1 MARGLSARAT
11 AAVVLAKVQQGESL
25 ATLLP
30 RDLEALPP
38 QQRPLAQELIYG
50 TLREW
55 PRLQGIAAQLL
66 SKALKTKDSDING
79 LILMGIHQLSSMRTP
94 DHAAVTETVA
104 ATRGLGKPWAAG
116 LVNGCLRNFQ
126 RRGDDL
132 EASLPTWEKLALPE
146 WLWQA
151 LRQQWPDRVDEIAK
165 GMRQRPPLTLRVNR
179 RRILP
184 EDYLR
189 QLKAE
194 GIEAQQVAP
203 EATAITLEK
212 PCPVEAIPG
221 FAEGLCSVQDAAAQ
235 LAGPFIAPTTGER
248 VLDACAAPG
257 GKTGHLLELA
267 DTLTL
272 YATDISEG
280 RLQRVEENLERLGLM
295 AETRI
300 ADATAPAT
308 LAGEQFSAIMV
319 DAPCSATGVIRRNPD
334 IKVHRSPTDI
344 GYFAAQQVEIL
355 RGLWPLLATGGRMLY
370 ITCSILEEENDRVI
384 AQFVEGQPN
393 ATTSELSGT
402 IGHATQYGVQTLPE
416 AEGADGLY
424 FALLNKAGSE
434 TWESSR

>member
-30 RDLEALPP
+30 HDLEALPA

-66 SKALKTKDSDING
+66 SKTLKTKDSDING
-79 LILMGIHQLSSMRTP
+79 LILMGIHQLASMRTP

-104 ATRGLGKPWAAG
+104 ATRSLGKPWAAG

-132 EASLPTWEKLALPE
+132 EARLRTWEKLALPE

-151 LRQQWPDRVDEIAK
+151 LCQQWPDHVDEIAT
-165 GMRQRPPLTLRVNR
+165 GLRQRPPLSLRVNR
-179 RRILP
+179 RRVLP
-184 EDYLR
+184 GDYLK
-189 QLKAE
+189 QLEKD
-194 GIEAQQVAP
+194 GIGARRVAP
-203 EATAITLEK
+203 EDTAITLDT

-235 LAGPFIAPTTGER
+235 LAAPFIAPTTGER

-267 DTLTL
+267 DKLTL
-272 YATDISEG
+272 FATDISEG
-280 RLQRVEENLERLGLM
+280 RLQRVEENLERLGLV

-300 ADATAPAT
+300 TDATAPVA
-308 LAGEQFSAIMV
+308 LGGEQFSAIMV

-334 IKVHRSPTDI
+334 IKVHRLPTDI

-355 RGLWPLLATGGRMLY
+355 RGLWPLLVSGGRMLY
-370 ITCSILEEENDRVI
+370 VTCSILEEENDRVI
-384 AQFVEGQPN
+384 ARFVEDQPD
-393 ATTSELSGT
+393 AAISELSAT
-402 IGHATQYGVQTLPE
+402 IGQATQYGVQTLP
-416 AEGADGLY
+416 AAQGTDGLY
-424 FALLNKAGSE
+424 FALLNKVGSE
-434 TWESSR
+434 TWTSSR

>member
-30 RDLEALPP
+30 RDLEALPAE
-38 QQRPLAQELIYG
+38 QRPLAQELIYG

-79 LILMGIHQLSSMRTP
+79 LIVMGIHQLSSMRTP

-104 ATRGLGKPWAAG
+104 ATRSLGKPWAAG

-132 EASLPTWEKLALPE
+132 EANLATWERLALPE

-179 RRILP
+179 RRVLP
-184 EDYLR
+184 EDYLG
-189 QLKAE
+189 QLNAE
-194 GIEAQQVAP
+194 GIEAQRVAP

-272 YATDISEG
+272 FATDISEG

-308 LAGEQFSAIMV
+308 LAGELFSAIMV

-334 IKVHRSPTDI
+334 IKVHRLPTDI

-384 AQFVEGQPN
+384 AQFVEGQPD
-393 ATTSELSGT
+393 ATTSELNAT
-402 IGHATQYGVQTLPE
+402 IGQATQYGVQTLPE
-416 AEGADGLY
+416 AGGADGLY